1 MKGEMMTAE
10 EIRNQITDIFEN
22 LFPTA
27 SEPELDLVPRSLTD
41 GKIYEA
47 YILAVVAGELAFR
60 EGINLKLVNGNR
72 IQLKS
77 SHGPIN
83 RTYPCIEAYRG
94 TTLIGEIWT
103 DVEYL
108 TLSYSLSSRS
118 TPRKGDYHELDILMV
133 TQGVNGRP
141 RNDQVLLGVE
151 CKNTE
156 YNKGLL
162 KGILGVRRELSFLM
176 EPCSTVFNTWPHS
189 QVPADP
195 SSCLLVYSTSTEVL
209 NYSDPGEVFGIDF
222 FHEELPKS

>member
-1 MKGEMMTAE
+1 MTAE
-10 EIRNQITDIFEN
+10 EIRDRITDIFED

-27 SEPELDLVPRSLTD
+27 SEPELDLVPRSLTA

-47 YILAVVAGELAFR
+47 YILAIVAGELASR
-60 EGINLKLVNGNR
+60 EGINLRLVNGNR

-83 RTYPCIEAYRG
+83 RIYPCVEAYRDA
-94 TTLIGEIWT
+94 TLVGEIWT

-108 TLSYSLSSRS
+108 TLSYSRSSRS

-133 TQGVNGRP
+133 TPGVNGRP

-151 CKNTE
+151 CKNVD

-162 KGILGVRRELSFLM
+162 KDILGVRRELSLLQN
-176 EPCSTVFNTWPHS
+176 PRSTVFNTWPRY

-195 SSCLLVYSTSTEVL
+195 PSCLLVYSTSLAVL
-209 NYSDPGEVFGIDF
+209 DYADPGEVFGIDF
-222 FHEELPKS
+222 FHEVLPKS